1 MKNRG
6 YGVGVNGCFFGMRD
20 SECQN
25 NVRNG
30 DDNSSYG
37 RKDTVYC

>member
-1 MKNRG
+1 MVVFFERG
-6 YGVGVNGCFFGMRD
+6 G